1 MKKRILLGVCTCV
14 LVCVGFVLS
23 NASSSM
29 ITVSGHVW
37 DQDNQ
42 PLHNATVQ
50 VNQSSDYR
58 TTTSPSGSFSL
69 TCPKGSTVIYSYSDD
84 SGDEFES
91 ESRTYNSNNLSES
104 ITLRYK
110 DSSSSQN

>member
-42 PLHNATVQ
+42 PLHNATVE
-50 VNQSSDYR
+50 VSNSSQFTR
-58 TTTSPSGSFSL
+58 TDASGSFSI
-69 TCPKGSTVIYSYSDD
+69 TCPKGSTVIYSYSDN
-84 SGDEFES
+84 SGDEFQS

>member
-29 ITVSGHVW
+29 VRVSGHVW

-42 PLHNATVQ
+42 PLHNAIVQ
-50 VNQSSDYR
+50 VDNSSQFITR
-58 TTTSPSGSFSL
+58 TDGSGSFSL
-69 TCPKGSTVIYSYSDD
+69 TCPKGSTVTYSYSDD
-84 SGDEFES
+84 SGDQFQS
-91 ESRTYNSNNLSES
+91 ESRTYNSDNLSES
-104 ITLRYK
+104 ITLKY
-110 DSSSSQN
+110 SSSSQN